1 MSVIETF
8 SVSVLNAHD
17 ISPLDTFD
25 FSDTLVFFSL
35 PFDIDTNIAFRKG
48 RSSGVKRKKKGG
60 GILLILRSQLD
71 TP

>member
-25 FSDTLVFFSL
+25 LFDTLVFFLSAL
-35 PFDIDTNIAFRKG
+35 
-48 RSSGVKRKKKGG
+48 
-60 GILLILRSQLD
+60 
-71 TP
+71 